1 MSLFSESLVGRLSRR
16 LIALQ
21 LLAVT
26 LVAIFALIP
35 SRMDQRG
42 ELQLDDEI
50 LGQIARNLADEG
62 GVLSYH
68 RDRALSAIIAEHPEF
83 WFFVIDET
91 SREVQHGPV
100 PDRVRKLLDDFASSV
115 RAEIRWK
122 STSPAINF
130 IAERMASPI
139 GTVVIASGGGP
150 LHYPVADRF
159 RTVYKYYLS
168 LLALLT
174 ATAVLVIPWVLRK
187 EFRGLA
193 RVAEEAQR
201 IDIDQPGTRLSEND
215 VPVEMQGMVQ
225 AVNAALS
232 RLDEGI
238 EQRRRFLAA
247 AAHELRTPVA
257 ILSMR
262 IEILP
267 PGPERNRLMLDVAR
281 LASLADQLLDLER
294 MESAQI
300 RLVAVDLVDLV
311 EQAAMDIAP
320 LAVAYGAEISLEA
333 PSDPVMVSADRQAM
347 ARVVTNLVQNA
358 IAHGGAGTVIQLE
371 VALPG
376 ELRVRDDGPG
386 IAPADRARV
395 FEPFIRQS
403 SESTGAGLGLN
414 LVKQIVTRHGGT
426 VHATQSSL
434 GGAEF
439 IVRLPSVE

>member
-1 MSLFSESLVGRLSRR
+1 MRWKRWGR
-16 LIALQ
+16 IA
-21 LLAVT
+21 
-26 LVAIFALIP
+26 
-35 SRMDQRG
+35 G
-42 ELQLDDEI
+42 
-50 LGQIARNLADEG
+50 NLADEG

-68 RDRALSAIIAEHPEF
+68 RDRARSAIIAEHPEF
-83 WFFVIDET
+83 WFFAIDST
-91 SREVQHGPV
+91 SREAQYGPV
-100 PDRVRKLLDDFASSV
+100 PDRLKELLDDFDSSV

-122 STSPAINF
+122 STNPAVNF
-130 IAERMASPI
+130 VAERMASPI
-139 GTVVIASGGGP
+139 GTVVVASGGGP
-150 LHYPVADRF
+150 VHYPVADRF

-168 LLALLT
+168 FLALLT
-174 ATAVLVIPWVLRK
+174 VTAALVIPWVLRK
-187 EFRGLA
+187 AFRGLA
-193 RVAEEAQR
+193 RVVEEAQR

-238 EQRRRFLAA
+238 ERRQRFLAA
-247 AAHELRTPVA
+247 AAHELRTPIA

-262 IEILP
+262 IETLS

-294 MESAQI
+294 IENAQI
-300 RLVAVDLVDLV
+300 RLVAVDLVELV

-320 LAVAYGAEISLEA
+320 LAVAYGVEISLEV
-333 PSDPVMVSADRQAM
+333 PSDPVVVPADRQAM

-358 IAHGGAGTVIQLE
+358 IAHGGTGTVIQLE
-371 VALPG
+371 VAPPG

-386 IAPADRARV
+386 IAPTDRARV

-403 SESTGAGLGLN
+403 SQSTGAGLGLN

-426 VHATQSSL
+426 VHVTQSSL

-439 IVRLPSVE
+439 VVRLPSVE